1 MKQKTKENLK
11 SIRSYMINNYLI
23 SVLLILVIEVL
34 ARHSL
39 TDGIRFVWDH
49 PFLTLLSE
57 MCIRDSH
64 SVMENGE
71 PATIVT
77 IISGRTAKS
86 FLISAS
92 CPYGR

>member
-39 TDGIRFVWDH
+39 TDGTVLYGIIRF
-49 PFLTLLSE
+49 
-57 MCIRDSH
+57 
-64 SVMENGE
+64 
-71 PATIVT
+71 
-77 IISGRTAKS
+77 
-86 FLISAS
+86 
-92 CPYGR
+92 

>member
-49 PFLTLLSE
+49 PFLTLLSAAILTAFYALALLVPKRNFVWL
-57 MCIRDSH
+57 CIT
-64 SVMENGE
+64 VV
-71 PATIVT
+71 IVGLAVT
-77 IISGRTAKS
+77 NSI
-86 FLISAS
+86 LL
-92 CPYGR
+92 